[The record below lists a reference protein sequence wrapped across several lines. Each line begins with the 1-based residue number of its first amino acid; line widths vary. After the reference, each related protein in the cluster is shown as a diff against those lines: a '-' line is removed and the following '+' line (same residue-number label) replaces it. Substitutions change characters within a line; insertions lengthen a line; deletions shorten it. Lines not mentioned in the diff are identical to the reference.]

1 MKLIYMEHT
10 LNLLAMEGYQSLEQL
25 DALVKSG
32 QIKKAEN
39 ETNYLLIDD
48 GDRIE

>member
-10 LNLLAMEGYQSLEQL
+10 LNLLASEGYQPLEQL

-32 QIKKAEN
+32 EVKRTEN
-39 ETNYLLIDD
+39 EINYLLIDD
-48 GDRIE
+48 GDRIK